1 MLVSKIHGCAGSQL
15 LEPSSQFLKSGGIC
29 ENGGFVWTKHTF
41 WRLAGGSMQ
50 TCCIFPCIFVSK
62 RFLRSYSLVSDQRGD
77 QMGDQAGRIEGYF
90 EGHFEGHFAE
100 N

>member
-1 MLVSKIHGCAGSQL
+1 
-15 LEPSSQFLKSGGIC
+15 
-29 ENGGFVWTKHTF
+29 
-41 WRLAGGSMQ
+41 MQ
-50 TCCIFPCIFVSK
+50 TCCIFPYIFVSK
-62 RFLRSYSLVSDQRGD
+62 RFLWSYSLVGDQRGD